1 MKHKKTFL
9 GIGWKFPPTFDKRI
23 KSVEMVSEAEDIRQS
38 LYILLSTKQ
47 GERIMRPDYG
57 SDVQSMIFEPIDVST
72 TTYLKETIK
81 RAILYFE
88 PRITLDEV
96 IVVEDGEEDGL
107 LLITLNYT
115 IRKTN
120 TRTNMVYPYYVLE
133 GTDLN

>member
-23 KSVEMVSEAEDIRQS
+23 KSVEMVSEEEDIRQS

-57 SDVQSMIFEPIDVST
+57 SDVQSMIFEPIDGNT
-72 TTYLKETIK
+72 TTYLKESIR

-88 PRITLDEV
+88 PRITLEQITVRQD
-96 IVVEDGEEDGL
+96 DEEDGL
-107 LLITLNYT
+107 LHVNLEYT

-120 TRTNMVYPYYVLE
+120 TRTNMVYPYYILE

>member
-23 KSVEMVSEAEDIRQS
+23 KSVEMVSEEEDIRQS

-57 SDVQSMIFEPIDVST
+57 SDVQSMIFEPIDVNT
-72 TTYLKETIK
+72 TTYLKESIR

-88 PRITLDEV
+88 PRITLEQITVRQD
-96 IVVEDGEEDGL
+96 DEEDGL
-107 LLITLNYT
+107 LHVNLEYT

-120 TRTNMVYPYYVLE
+120 TRTNMVYPYYILE

>member
-23 KSVEMVSEAEDIRQS
+23 KSVEMVSEEEDIRQS

-96 IVVEDGEEDGL
+96 IVIEDGEEDGL

>member
-23 KSVEMVSEAEDIRQS
+23 KSVEMVSEEEDIRQS

-57 SDVQSMIFEPIDVST
+57 SDVQTMIFEPIDANT
-72 TTYLKETIK
+72 TTYLKESIR
-81 RAILYFE
+81 RAVLYFE

-96 IVVEDGEEDGL
+96 HVEEDDEEDGL
-107 LLITLNYT
+107 LHVSLEYT

-120 TRTNMVYPYYVLE
+120 TRTNMVYPYYILE

>member
-23 KSVEMVSEAEDIRQS
+23 KSVEMVSEEEDIRQS

-57 SDVQSMIFEPIDVST
+57 SDVQSMIFEPIDVNT
-72 TTYLKETIK
+72 TTYLKESIR
-81 RAILYFE
+81 RAVLYFE
-88 PRITLDEV
+88 PRITLEQITVRQD
-96 IVVEDGEEDGL
+96 DEEDGL
-107 LLITLNYT
+107 LHVNLEYT

-120 TRTNMVYPYYVLE
+120 TRTNMVYPYYILE